1 MLGEIDITSR
11 RASMTRFFCGWKH
24 YEPCAE
30 GFCIRGECPEIPAEQ
45 SLAVEAT
52 ENHGPEERFEIR
64 CLKCRAVWVEN
75 SGECVSTD

>member
-1 MLGEIDITSR
+1 
-11 RASMTRFFCGWKH
+11 MTRFFCGWKH

-52 ENHGPEERFEIR
+52 ENHGPEAWHLSVQDHAPELRKR
-64 CLKCRAVWVEN
+64 Q
-75 SGECVSTD
+75 T